1 MAGFIIVRA
10 LLLSSLNI
18 FVQSATNG
26 TIASKQFLNHSLD
39 LLAQTSLVQVE
50 TKHVLA
56 AVESLQAAPILI
68 GLTNLQWS
76 NARR

>member
-1 MAGFIIVRA
+1 MQGC
-10 LLLSSLNI
+10 
-18 FVQSATNG
+18 TNG
-26 TIASKQFLNHSLD
+26 TITSKQFLNHSLD

-56 AVESLQAAPILI
+56 AVESLQTALILI

-76 NARR
+76 NDSLQFLEHGVG